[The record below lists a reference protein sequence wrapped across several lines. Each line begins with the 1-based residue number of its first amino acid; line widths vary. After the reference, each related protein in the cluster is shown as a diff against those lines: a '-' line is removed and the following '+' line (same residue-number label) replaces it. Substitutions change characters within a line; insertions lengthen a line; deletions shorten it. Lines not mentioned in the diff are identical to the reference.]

1 MEHVVQFGISIDDER
16 IKRTVEAQA
25 LQRVTDQLMEH
36 VAQNLPKTYTYSGG
50 DKTDWREYAK
60 QCGADFLEAHR
71 DEIIEGTCKQLA
83 ASIRQ
88 SKKFKEAWESTQEA
102 ELRGDA

>member
-1 MEHVVQFGISIDDER
+1 MEHIVQFGISIDDER
-16 IKRTVEAQA
+16 IKKTVEEQA

-36 VAQNLPKTYTYSGG
+36 IGQNLPKTYNYSSRGNEI
-50 DKTDWREYAK
+50 DWREYAR
-60 QCGADFLEAHR
+60 QCGVDFLEAHR

-83 ASIRQ
+83 ASIRN

-102 ELRGDA
+102 ER

>member
-1 MEHVVQFGISIDDER
+1 MEHIVQFGISIDDER
-16 IKRTVEAQA
+16 IKKTVEEQA

-36 VAQNLPKTYTYSGG
+36 IGQNLPKTYNYGRGSE
-50 DKTDWREYAK
+50 TDWREYAK

-83 ASIRQ
+83 ASIRS
-88 SKKFKEAWESTQEA
+88 SKKFKERWEATQE
-102 ELRGDA
+102 EEE

>member
-1 MEHVVQFGISIDDER
+1 MEHIVQFGISIDDER
-16 IKRTVEAQA
+16 IKRTVEEQA
-25 LQRVTDQLMEH
+25 LQRVTEQLMEH
-36 VAQNLPKTYTYSGG
+36 VSQNLPQTYTCSRGSE
-50 DKTDWREYAK
+50 TDWKEYAK

-83 ASIRQ
+83 ASIRN

-102 ELRGDA
+102 EL